1 MKKSRF
7 IEERR
12 ECARFQQQLK
22 NNMCCLLC
30 GTSSNLSWHHVKPSE
45 KMFTISNITKIEQL
59 IKEVAKC
66 VVLCGN
72 CHWEVHHK

>member
-7 IEERR
+7 IEERK

-45 KMFTISNITKIEQL
+45 KNVYYQQ
-59 IKEVAKC
+59 
-66 VVLCGN
+66 
-72 CHWEVHHK
+72 HY